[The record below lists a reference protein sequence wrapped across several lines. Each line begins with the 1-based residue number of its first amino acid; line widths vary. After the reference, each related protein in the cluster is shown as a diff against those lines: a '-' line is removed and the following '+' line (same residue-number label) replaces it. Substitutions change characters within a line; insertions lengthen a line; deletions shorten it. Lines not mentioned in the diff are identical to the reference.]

1 MHFNGYDVFYSQ
13 YSHQHVSVPIAA
25 IFWVILLQ
33 EFKGTN
39 LVSCIVVPPYQLKI
53 IIISF

>member
-13 YSHQHVSVPIAA
+13 FSHHHVSIAIAA
-25 IFWVILLQ
+25 IFRVILLQ

-39 LVSCIVVPPYQLKI
+39 FVSCIVVPPYQLKI